1 MLITTIVD
9 SARTSAAAAKPPR
22 LALRFALHT
31 GIALLVVA
39 VAMLWVLD
47 RDVETRAEK
56 RAVVQTQQVAEA
68 TLRRHLKGA
77 DFARPVTRERRAAL
91 DRNFK
96 DVVVGGFLHAT
107 LFNRSGKVTYSTD
120 HALIGTT
127 GRPGTFTGV
136 LAGWPQR
143 SE

>member
-47 RDVETRAEK
+47 RDVETRAEQ

-68 TLRRHLKGA
+68 TLRRHLRSSDVA
-77 DFARPVTRERRAAL
+77 HAVPPRRQAAL
-91 DRNFK
+91 DATF
-96 DVVVGGFLHAT
+96 DDIVVGGLLRA
-107 LFNRSGKVTYSTD
+107 
-120 HALIGTT
+120 
-127 GRPGTFTGV
+127 
-136 LAGWPQR
+136 
-143 SE
+143 